1 MHFTTEGTTA
11 AATLT
16 PSEVVVLHGERFA
29 GEGGLLRANEVL
41 LLSGAK
47 VRADQLA
54 EAALAALILA
64 NEQAGHLRLALEKKK
79 VFFGLFKR
87 EALMAYPATPA
98 AWPARSAEWA
108 ISQSV
113 QERPKEVDELL
124 SQFIGERT
132 SNGAGQALAQVK
144 AGMAARGVLE
154 VEEKKVLKV
163 FTTST
168 FVASDTTRA
177 MAAAA
182 RPDAVKELLGACE
195 RQRPEVWKALM
206 ADVRGAIDRMTETDT
221 DRPRLS
227 GGRRLRRIKT
237 FHSIL
242 RKTAWRRNPTRR
254 SSPPSACWRSS
265 PSGIVG
271 FVLWDEARTSKRLSA
286 EAEAVGF
293 VATPDRWYD
302 DSKERDVSG
311 HTLTYAYTD
320 GTTSCTP
327 GRWSGSPGT
336 TRRRRTRCATIR
348 KIPSAR
354 SCTPRR
360 TSAGAD
366 RRRAD
371 GRGNR
376 DPRGSAGTTGR
387 CAGEKG

>member
-16 PSEVVVLHGERFA
+16 PSEVVVLHGEQFA

-54 EAALAALILA
+54 EAALAALVLA

-87 EALMAYPATPA
+87 EALMAYPATPG

-113 QERPKEVDELL
+113 QERPKEVDDLL
-124 SQFIGERT
+124 SQFISEQT
-132 SNGAGQALAQVK
+132 SNGSGQALAQVK

-168 FVASDTTRA
+168 FVASDSTRA

-182 RPDAVKELLGACE
+182 RPDEVKELLGACE

-221 DRPRLS
+221 DR
-227 GGRRLRRIKT
+227 
-237 FHSIL
+237 H
-242 RKTAWRRNPTRR
+242 
-254 SSPPSACWRSS
+254 
-265 PSGIVG
+265 
-271 FVLWDEARTSKRLSA
+271 E
-286 EAEAVGF
+286 
-293 VATPDRWYD
+293 
-302 DSKERDVSG
+302 
-311 HTLTYAYTD
+311 
-320 GTTSCTP
+320 
-327 GRWSGSPGT
+327 
-336 TRRRRTRCATIR
+336 
-348 KIPSAR
+348 
-354 SCTPRR
+354 
-360 TSAGAD
+360 
-366 RRRAD
+366 
-371 GRGNR
+371 
-376 DPRGSAGTTGR
+376 
-387 CAGEKG
+387 